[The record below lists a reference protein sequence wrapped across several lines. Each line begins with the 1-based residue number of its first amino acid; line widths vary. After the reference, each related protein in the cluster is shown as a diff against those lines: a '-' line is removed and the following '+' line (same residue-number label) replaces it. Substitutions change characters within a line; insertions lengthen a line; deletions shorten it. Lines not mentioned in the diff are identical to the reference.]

1 MLKSGGCIYSRSDK
15 NLCYNK
21 TMSKM
26 RRGFTLIEVALFL
39 AVTGLLFAGVMVG
52 VQNSI
57 WQQRYNDT
65 VQNFAN
71 FLRNVYS
78 EVSNP
83 QSSGNGRSEELAI
96 YGKLISFGE
105 KRGLDGAELDANT
118 QKVFVYDVVG
128 DVNAAKVGSGSIIE
142 LLEKL
147 DANAVV
153 RTKDKDGVTVNA
165 KLAGIVESYSPIW
178 GSVIEAAKGDSEHAA
193 NNNLYKGS
201 ILIVRHPKSG
211 AINTLVSDNV
221 IEVNETLKYADGSLV
236 YDYIDELL
244 TSKLSTFRLED
255 ANFCVN
261 PYGIGENGTTKRNI
275 RIVKNARN
283 SSGVEIIDLDSEND
297 KCSD

>member
-1 MLKSGGCIYSRSDK
+1 
-15 NLCYNK
+15 
-21 TMSKM
+21 M

>member
-153 RTKDKDGVTVNA
+153 RTKDKGVTVNA

-221 IEVNETLKYADGSLV
+221 IEVNETLKYADWSSSYG
-236 YDYIDELL
+236 YIDELL

>member
-1 MLKSGGCIYSRSDK
+1 
-15 NLCYNK
+15 
-21 TMSKM
+21 MSKM